1 MNRIYCLRNNR
12 ALLLFLVL
20 SAAAPRVFAQ
30 NTMDILKLP
39 VPPADQTPHY
49 GADPLQF
56 GELRL
61 PKSKTPAPVIVIV
74 HGGCW
79 ADHMAGL
86 DPRSTSHD
94 LMTPLAAALT
104 AAGAATWNIEYRRAG
119 SPNGSWANTYLD
131 LAAAT
136 DYLRKLAPANNLDLS
151 RVTVVGHSSG
161 GQLALWIAA
170 RAKLTPNSEIYTK
183 NPLPIQQVVDFD
195 GPPDL
200 ASAQPEETHYCP
212 IPAITQFTEGTPT
225 TRAVRFHDGSAQ
237 PLLPLGIPQTI
248 VTAGL
253 LNNLPVLVE
262 SYKAAAESKHDSV
275 KIVSIKGATHF
286 NPLDP
291 DGPYGKQLVA
301 AILAAAGIPK

>member
-1 MNRIYCLRNNR
+1 MNLHKPLLACLSI
-12 ALLLFLVL
+12 ALFFTHVP
-20 SAAAPRVFAQ
+20 SIHAQ
-30 NTMDILKLP
+30 SPADLLKLP
-39 VPPADQTPHY
+39 VPAADQTPHY
-49 GADPLQF
+49 GSDPLQF

-61 PKSKTPAPVIVIV
+61 PKSKSPAPVVVIV

-86 DPRSTSHD
+86 DPRSTTYE
-94 LMTPLAAALT
+94 LMKPLAAALT
-104 AAGAATWNIEYRRAG
+104 SAGVATWNIEYRRSG

-151 RVTVVGHSSG
+151 RVIVVGHSSG
-161 GQLALWIAA
+161 GQLALWIGA
-170 RAKLTPNSEIYTK
+170 RSKLPATSEIYTK
-183 NPLPIQQVVDFD
+183 DPLPIKQIVDFD

-200 ASAQPEETHYCP
+200 AAAQPAETHYCP
-212 IPAITQFTEGTPT
+212 IPAVTQFMEGTPA
-225 TRAVRFHDGSAQ
+225 TRPQRFHDGSAQ

-248 VTAGL
+248 VTAML
-253 LNNLPVLVE
+253 LENVPTLVS
-262 SYKAAAESKHDSV
+262 SYKSAAEAKGDSV
-275 KIVSIKGATHF
+275 TVVSLKGATHF

-291 DGPYGKQLVA
+291 NGVYGKQLVA